1 MPFLFSEN
9 SLKSNLLLWEMSEE
23 IDRFQNL
30 IELSVYKDIIENTK
44 LDKRKLEKL
53 SQATL
58 LKKAGIEYDMLY
70 YSSSGKPQ
78 LKNGKHLS
86 FSHSEEL
93 SSLLIDENKCG
104 LDLEYPSDKILRI
117 SPKFINQS
125 EKIMMEDS
133 ENLYWTW
140 SIKEAIF
147 KYFGERV
154 LFKEH
159 IQVLE
164 IASTSNNATVL
175 YDGFHGKGI
184 FEMKLLRVKKYYLAY
199 TKSYTPE

>member
-1 MPFLFSEN
+1 MPLLFSEN
-9 SLKSNLLLWEMSEE
+9 SFKSTLLLWEMNEE
-23 IDRFQNL
+23 IEHFQNL
-30 IELSVYKDIIENTK
+30 IEASVYTEIIENTK

-53 SQATL
+53 SQASL
-58 LKKAGIEYDMLY
+58 LQKAEIDYDLLF
-70 YSSSGKPQ
+70 YSSNGKPK

-86 FSHSEEL
+86 FSHSEKL
-93 SSLLIDENKCG
+93 SSLLIDDNNCG
-104 LDLEYPSDKILRI
+104 LDLEYPSDKIIRI
-117 SPKFINQS
+117 SQKFIN
-125 EKIMMEDS
+125 EDEEMIMKDN

-140 SIKEAIF
+140 SIKEAIY

-159 IQVLE
+159 IQILK
-164 IASTSNNATVL
+164 ISSTSNKAIVL

-199 TKSYTPE
+199 TKSYAPE